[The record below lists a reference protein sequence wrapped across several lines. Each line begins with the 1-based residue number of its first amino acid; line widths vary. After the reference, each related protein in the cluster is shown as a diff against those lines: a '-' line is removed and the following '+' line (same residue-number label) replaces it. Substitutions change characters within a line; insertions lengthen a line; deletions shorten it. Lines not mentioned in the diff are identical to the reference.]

1 MHNTHIL
8 TLVSC
13 WCSTNSSGTTFLEVF
28 LTPHSA
34 CCAGNHVQSSYI
46 CFNMLERLSDNPK
59 QINAVFVHKH
69 DDYIWRK
76 KMVGPSVGDFLCAKS
91 SIIPD
96 YQFMF

>member
-13 WCSTNSSGTTFLEVF
+13 RCSTNSSGTTFLEVF

-46 CFNMLERLSDNPK
+46 CFNMLERFSDNPK
-59 QINAVFVHKH
+59 QRNAVFVQKR
-69 DDYIWRK
+69 DDY
-76 KMVGPSVGDFLCAKS
+76 G
-91 SIIPD
+91 
-96 YQFMF
+96 